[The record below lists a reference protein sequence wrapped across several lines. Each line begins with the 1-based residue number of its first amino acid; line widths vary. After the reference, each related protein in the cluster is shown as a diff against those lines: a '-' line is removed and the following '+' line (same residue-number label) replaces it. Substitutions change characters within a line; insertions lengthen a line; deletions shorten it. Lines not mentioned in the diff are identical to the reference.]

1 METFGQHVSKRA
13 ARVSPRVSFSAA
25 IANSCQQKSQTVQ
38 PALPNTAPM
47 TMSAVA
53 SAPSPAPATPQQQQQ
68 QSQQHQQLHVR
79 PKPPQPTPPTTC
91 VPRCQS
97 TKLPPPIVP
106 SGVATKLTSKTCTVS
121 APSLASCSPAAAPR
135 FAYADRFSQDLLN
148 LYGAYYATI
157 GRDVGGIARSAAS
170 PADAPPLVA
179 PSVER
184 GSNDGGSERVVVRPA
199 LPQQQLQQQPRPK
212 AVPPPQQQNKKPQ
225 PQQQH
230 APRPVQSGAV
240 VANTA
245 PQHQRQMQQELSR
258 QLQAGAVITRP
269 PPQQQQRPLQQHPL
283 RSPLQGAVI
292 TRPPPQQQPRPPQQS
307 VPRPIQA
314 NAGVSNAAVQQQH
327 TPRPLQTGA
336 KIVKPV
342 PQQSQ
347 QPTVRPSQP
356 NLAVAKPASQQQ
368 QQAQLKPHTSQPLQ
382 TGKLLSKPVSQH
394 HQQQQQQSRV
404 ATPVSLSSAKLDK
417 VMPQQQTTA
426 RQLQSTPVIARP
438 APPRLSQPSQAGVV
452 AARPTQLAPQHISLA
467 ARLAQASVASTVTVL
482 PPGQPRPPP
491 PPTTSAS
498 TAKASVP
505 SPSAA
510 LTSAPAGT
518 STLPTAQKQPP
529 PPAAPSP
536 VPPAKSRPTVVS
548 QKFMAPRPALLAPL
562 PTPVLSQ
569 PGAESS
575 LRAALAHLERMYGP
589 AAVAGLYDDAESALA
604 PAAVPPT
611 HLIPYARRPTRA
623 ATSGKS
629 SGSSVAAVSAW
640 LQRPAAKGKHPNA
653 VTARAADEMG
663 GGKGQGTA
671 APAVKVPTP
680 ATQTSVQRPPLS
692 RSATSLPPPEWHN
705 PAYIPRKHKQR
716 SYVRPFLSGPPPT
729 PSPRAHPYT
738 RPRQPSISL
747 QHQNQTLAPVITGPL
762 YEGDVYNLLFSPQ
775 YPHTHLNDPC
785 HSHVASDQ
793 SSIVTVAPLAKRAR
807 RTPFAREAFT
817 AVIGKWMRGLREKD
831 GEKDGKPGPPSP
843 PEDIT
848 AAPSAESATTGTR
861 AKTAG
866 NDSSGNEVGP
876 PAKKRRHDKAPVDSG
891 GEDALPHLATPRV
904 SPSASHSAWDS
915 HGGDTK
921 NGNENSRK
929 AGTPSSSVV
938 LIAPQAEGCRVES
951 DEIQILAE
959 SPHGDRDD
967 DLAAL
972 EAEAEQIRAGTHP
985 SLLASLRDLQSAY
998 DERVRAATARL
1009 HHETKRLAADY
1020 DAAAAL
1026 GEGTYRD
1033 RREAARRRMSDALL
1047 SHAWE
1052 LEADEARAAREANAP
1067 PPLTVLESHAARVA
1081 AVSDAKTDSRLAPWL
1096 TAKFLTAS
1104 NNIIV
1109 PRLPVGVN
1117 ESEGAADVEKIRSEI
1132 ALAAAADVEQAP
1144 RHKT

>member
-1 METFGQHVSKRA
+1 
-13 ARVSPRVSFSAA
+13 
-25 IANSCQQKSQTVQ
+25 
-38 PALPNTAPM
+38 
-47 TMSAVA
+47 MSAVA
-53 SAPSPAPATPQQQQQ
+53 SAPSPAPARPQQQQQ
-68 QSQQHQQLHVR
+68 QSQQHPQLHVR

-121 APSLASCSPAAAPR
+121 APSLGSCSPAAAPR

-157 GRDVGGIARSAAS
+157 GRDVGGVARSAAG

-199 LPQQQLQQQPRPK
+199 PPQQQLQQQPRPK
-212 AVPPPQQQNKKPQ
+212 AGPPPQQQNQNPQ
-225 PQQQH
+225 PQQQQH

-245 PQHQRQMQQELSR
+245 PQHQRQTQQELSR
-258 QLQAGAVITRP
+258 QLQAGAVIARP
-269 PPQQQQRPLQQHPL
+269 PPQQQQRPLQQHAL
-283 RSPLQGAVI
+283 RPPLQGAVI
-292 TRPPPQQQPRPPQQS
+292 TRPPVQQQARPPQQS

-314 NAGVSNAAVQQQH
+314 NAGVSKAAVQQQRI
-327 TPRPLQTGA
+327 PRPLQTGA
-336 KIVKPV
+336 NIVKPV
-342 PQQSQ
+342 PQQPQ
-347 QPTVRPSQP
+347 QPTVPPSHP
-356 NLAVAKPASQQQ
+356 KLAVAKSASQQQ

-382 TGKLLSKPVSQH
+382 TGKVLSKPVSQH
-394 HQQQQQQSRV
+394 RQQQQQQPRV
-404 ATPVSLSSAKLDK
+404 ATPVLLSSAKIDK
-417 VMPQQQTTA
+417 VLPQQQTTA

-452 AARPTQLAPQHISLA
+452 AARPTQLAPQNISLP

-498 TAKASVP
+498 AAKASVP

-510 LTSAPAGT
+510 VISAPAGT

-548 QKFMAPRPALLAPL
+548 QKSLAPRPALLAPP
-562 PTPVLSQ
+562 PTPVPSQ
-569 PGAESS
+569 PAAESS

-623 ATSGKS
+623 ATSGKG

-640 LQRPAAKGKHPNA
+640 LQRPGAKGARPNA
-653 VTARAADEMG
+653 ATARAVNEVG

-671 APAVKVPTP
+671 APAVKVSTP
-680 ATQTSVQRPPLS
+680 ATQTSTQRPPLS
-692 RSATSLPPPEWHN
+692 RSATSLPPAEWHN

-775 YPHTHLNDPC
+775 YPHTHRHNPY
-785 HSHVASDQ
+785 HNHIASDQ

-831 GEKDGKPGPPSP
+831 EEKDGKPGPPSP
-843 PEDIT
+843 PEDI
-848 AAPSAESATTGTR
+848 AAAASDEGAATGTR
-861 AKTAG
+861 ATTAG

-876 PAKKRRHDKAPVDSG
+876 PAKKRRHDKVPVLAVDSG

-904 SPSASHSAWDS
+904 SPSASHSARDS
-915 HGGDTK
+915 HGGDAN
-921 NGNENSRK
+921 NGNRK
-929 AGTPSSSVV
+929 SCEAGTASSSVV
-938 LIAPQAEGCRVES
+938 LIAPQAEGCRAES
-951 DEIQILAE
+951 DETQILAE

-1009 HHETKRLAADY
+1009 HHETKRLAADC

-1026 GEGTYRD
+1026 AEGTYRD

-1052 LEADEARAAREANAP
+1052 LEADEARAAREAYAP

-1109 PRLPVGVN
+1109 PRFPVGVN
-1117 ESEGAADVEKIRSEI
+1117 ESEGVADVEEIRAEI
-1132 ALAAAADVEQAP
+1132 ALAAVADVEQGP

>member
-1 METFGQHVSKRA
+1 
-13 ARVSPRVSFSAA
+13 
-25 IANSCQQKSQTVQ
+25 
-38 PALPNTAPM
+38 
-47 TMSAVA
+47 MSAVA
-53 SAPSPAPATPQQQQQ
+53 SAPSPAPARPQQQQQ

-91 VPRCQS
+91 VQRCQS

-121 APSLASCSPAAAPR
+121 APSLGSCSPAAAPR

-157 GRDVGGIARSAAS
+157 GRDVGGVARSAAG

-212 AVPPPQQQNKKPQ
+212 AVPPPQQQNQKPQ

-230 APRPVQSGAV
+230 PPRPVQSGAV

-258 QLQAGAVITRP
+258 QLQAGAVIARP
-269 PPQQQQRPLQQHPL
+269 PPQQQQRPLQQHAL

-307 VPRPIQA
+307 VVPRPIQA
-314 NAGVSNAAVQQQH
+314 NGGGSKMAMEQQH
-327 TPRPLQTGA
+327 MPRPLQTGA

-342 PQQSQ
+342 PQQPQ

-368 QQAQLKPHTSQPLQ
+368 QQAQLKPHTSQP
-382 TGKLLSKPVSQH
+382 GKVLSKPVPQC
-394 HQQQQQQSRV
+394 HQQQQQQPHV
-404 ATPVSLSSAKLDK
+404 ATPVSLSSAKIDK
-417 VMPQQQTTA
+417 AMPQQQTTA
-426 RQLQSTPVIARP
+426 RQLHSTPVIVRP

-452 AARPTQLAPQHISLA
+452 AVRAAQLAPQHISLP
-467 ARLAQASVASTVTVL
+467 ARLAQASVASTVTVF

-498 TAKASVP
+498 AAKASVP

-510 LTSAPAGT
+510 LISAPAGT

-548 QKFMAPRPALLAPL
+548 QKSMAPRPALLAP
-562 PTPVLSQ
+562 PTTPVPSQ

-640 LQRPAAKGKHPNA
+640 LQRPAAKGARPNA
-653 VTARAADEMG
+653 ATVRAANEIG
-663 GGKGQGTA
+663 GGKVQGTA

-680 ATQTSVQRPPLS
+680 ATQTSTQRPPLN

-775 YPHTHLNDPC
+775 YPHTHHHDPY
-785 HSHVASDQ
+785 HNHVASDQ

-843 PEDIT
+843 PEDI
-848 AAPSAESATTGTR
+848 AAAASAEGATTGTR
-861 AKTAG
+861 AKTTG

-876 PAKKRRHDKAPVDSG
+876 PAKKRRHDKVPVLAVDSG

-904 SPSASHSAWDS
+904 SPSASRSVRDS
-915 HGGDTK
+915 HSGDAN
-921 NGNENSRK
+921 NGNGNSRK
-929 AGTPSSSVV
+929 AGTVSSSVV
-938 LIAPQAEGCRVES
+938 LIGPQAEGCRVES

-959 SPHGDRDD
+959 SPHGNRDD

-1009 HHETKRLAADY
+1009 HYETRRLAADC
-1020 DAAAAL
+1020 DASAAL
-1026 GEGTYRD
+1026 AEGTYRD

-1052 LEADEARAAREANAP
+1052 LEADEARAAREAYAP

-1096 TAKFLTAS
+1096 TAKFLAAS

-1109 PRLPVGVN
+1109 PRFPVGLN
-1117 ESEGAADVEKIRSEI
+1117 ESEGVADVEEIRAEI
-1132 ALAAAADVEQAP
+1132 ALAAAADVEQGS